1 MCFLWAFIS
10 SGAQLMKIGTIK
22 EPGGIFRPATQEDC
36 DKATKFK
43 NGMYYEIEIK
53 MSRNPSFHRKVMS
66 FFRFCFE
73 HWKSDKE
80 FIDEAGQFEVFRK
93 QMTCVAGYYNEYFKF
108 DGTVRIEAKS
118 LAFGNMDED
127 EFRECYSALINAALK
142 YIFKGTDDPQINNR
156 LLGFF

>member
-1 MCFLWAFIS
+1 VLLVGVHFIGCTTYEDRNNQRAGWDLS
-10 SGAQLMKIGTIK
+10 SSYARGLRQGNQI
-22 EPGGIFRPATQEDC
+22 QERHVLRD
-36 DKATKFK
+36 
-43 NGMYYEIEIK
+43 
-53 MSRNPSFHRKVMS
+53 RNQNVSQSLVPPQGYV
-66 FFRFCFE
+66 
-73 HWKSDKE
+73 
-80 FIDEAGQFEVFRK
+80 AGQFEVFRK